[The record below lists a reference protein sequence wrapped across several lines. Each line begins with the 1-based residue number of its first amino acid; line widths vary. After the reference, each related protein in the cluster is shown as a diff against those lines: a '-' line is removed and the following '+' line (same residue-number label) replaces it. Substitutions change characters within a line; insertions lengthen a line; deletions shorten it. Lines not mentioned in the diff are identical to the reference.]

1 MSIFSKLFGRDKGKE
16 QTTVGG
22 MEDFMLLIRVYYQA
36 VMASQ
41 LGINNLGALP
51 DLRIFKQTYHVATV
65 NNKLGIA
72 EKKHCRKLIQ
82 SIYKVS
88 DSFFA
93 EIDGSIKKRC
103 KNQMDIRNYMIMF
116 QGYSQEL
123 IMLVGTMLKW
133 RFRIP
138 SFLKKAMRSMVQS
151 SVHDIFTK
159 DVWKDESTRKS
170 VYSVRRYQ
178 QTLGFSESWTSEYVY
193 NFIVLAKREKP
204 SKEEVAKA
212 ESMMKKK

>member
-93 EIDGSIKKRC
+93 EIDGSIRKHCYKI
-103 KNQMDIRNYMIMF
+103 QDAQSYLIQF
-116 QGYSQEL
+116 QGFSQDL
-123 IMLVGTMLKW
+123 MMLMGNLMQWKMRL
-133 RFRIP
+133 P
-138 SFLKKAMRSMVQS
+138 SFFRGALREMVAKQ
-151 SVHDIFTK
+151 VHQIMTSND
-159 DVWKDESTRKS
+159 WKDDG
-170 VYSVRRYQ
+170 VRRTCIAIRKYQ
-178 QTLGFSESWTSEYVY
+178 NVLGYTEQWMTEYVHT
-193 NFIVLAKREKP
+193 IVMLAK
-204 SKEEVAKA
+204 KEPRKNSEQ
-212 ESMMKKK
+212 

>member
-51 DLRIFKQTYHVATV
+51 DLPIFKQTYHVATV

-93 EIDGSIKKRC
+93 EIDGSIRKHCHKI
-103 KNQMDIRNYMIMF
+103 QDAQSYLIQF
-116 QGYSQEL
+116 QGFSQDL
-123 IMLVGTMLKW
+123 MMLMGNLMQWKMRL
-133 RFRIP
+133 P
-138 SFLKKAMRSMVQS
+138 SFFRGALREMVAKQ
-151 SVHDIFTK
+151 VHQIMTSND
-159 DVWKDESTRKS
+159 WKDDG
-170 VYSVRRYQ
+170 VRRTCIAIRKYQ
-178 QTLGFSESWTSEYVY
+178 NVLGYTEQWMTEYVHT
-193 NFIVLAKREKP
+193 IVMLAK
-204 SKEEVAKA
+204 KEPRKNSEQ
-212 ESMMKKK
+212 

>member
-93 EIDGSIKKRC
+93 EIDGSIRKHCHKI
-103 KNQMDIRNYMIMF
+103 QDAQSYLIQF
-116 QGYSQEL
+116 QGFSQDL
-123 IMLVGTMLKW
+123 MMLMGNLMQWKMRL
-133 RFRIP
+133 P
-138 SFLKKAMRSMVQS
+138 SFFRGALREMVAKQ
-151 SVHDIFTK
+151 VHQIMTSND
-159 DVWKDESTRKS
+159 WKDDG
-170 VYSVRRYQ
+170 VRRTCIAIRKYQ
-178 QTLGFSESWTSEYVY
+178 NMLGYTEQWMTEYVHT
-193 NFIVLAKREKP
+193 IVMLAK
-204 SKEEVAKA
+204 KEPRKNSEQ
-212 ESMMKKK
+212 